1 MRRITTITLALTM
14 LAFCAPALFSQ
25 SRHTANTLKL
35 DDPGNRLRVPVEK
48 LDWLAGSWK
57 GEGLGGVVE
66 EQWSAASAGSLIGTF
81 KLSSEG
87 EPSFYE
93 IFVISDDGDGVALK
107 LKHFNPDMT
116 GWEEKDDFVT
126 FPLVKLGERE
136 AYFGG
141 LTYRSPSPDKL
152 LIFLAMRRGG
162 KLEEVEFSFDRV
174 SFSGGEN
181 PE

>member
-1 MRRITTITLALTM
+1 MRKFTTLALALTT
-14 LAFCAPALFSQ
+14 LAFCAPAVFSQ
-25 SRHTANTLKL
+25 SRQTAHTVKL
-35 DDPGNRLRVPVEK
+35 DDPANRLEVPVEE

-57 GEGLGGVVE
+57 GEGLGGLVE
-66 EQWSAASAGSLIGTF
+66 EQWSAASAGSLVGTF

-93 IFVISDDGDGVALK
+93 IFVISDDGDGVTLR

-116 GWEEKDDFVT
+116 GWEEKDDHVT
-126 FPLVKLGERE
+126 FSLVKLGDRE

-152 LIFLAMRRGG
+152 LVFLAMRRGG
-162 KLEEVEFSFDRV
+162 RLEEVAFSFDRV
-174 SFSGGEN
+174 SF
-181 PE
+181 